1 MTGAKV
7 LVADD
12 DEDIRDLVRVLLERD
27 GHEVRGAADGAEAL
41 RLLYAERPDV
51 LLLDVDMPGLDGWTV
66 LGRVRE
72 LSDVPVLMLT
82 AKSSELDKVRGLRAG
97 ADDYVVKPFGRA
109 ELSARVAAVLRRG
122 ARAAAGATGAADLP
136 DVYADGLLT
145 VDHRQRTA
153 LAGATDLHLT
163 PREFTLLAAFVRH
176 PAQVLSGEQLVELV
190 WGDPWT
196 APDQVKVAVGRLR
209 RKLAA
214 AGAGDPIETVRGFG
228 YRYRP
233 ADGPSGRADQ

>member
-1 MTGAKV
+1 MTGARV

-12 DEDIRDLVRVLLERD
+12 DVDIRDLVRVLLERD

-109 ELSARVAAVLRRG
+109 ELSARVAALVRRG
-122 ARAAAGATGAADLP
+122 ARTGGATGPPDLP
-136 DVYADGLLT
+136 DVYADALLT

-153 LAGATDLHLT
+153 LAGTTDLHLT
-163 PREFTLLAAFVRH
+163 PREFGLLAAFVRH
-176 PAQVLSGEQLVELV
+176 PGQVLSGVQLVELV

-214 AGAGDPIETVRGFG
+214 AAAGDPIETVRGFG

-233 ADGPSGRADQ
+233 ADGPSGRGDQ